1 MPTLKQ
7 LACTLEKE
15 PSRTPLTEYGTS
27 YSDGF
32 VETHVAV
39 PDERTGFG
47 IHLHSHGYIA
57 PGLAMFVYIDGV
69 YQCNRHRHSLLVPDG
84 TITPEFYE
92 VDFHVFQQEEKVGKG
107 KFLGRAW
114 SFNTLATEDKTT
126 NVTDT
131 ILGNIGTIEV
141 VVRRL
146 CPPPLQSVLPTRPT
160 NGDQVKSASGK
171 PGKQKE
177 KQKGLKIKPAIF
189 PGSMGFGNDG
199 AEDQNFGAGL
209 DGPNDDRYHDPT
221 YYYYDDKPHR
231 SRYYHHRRASPSPPP
246 RHDFGPSYADYLRWR
261 DTHPDAVV
269 PSRSRD
275 PQRSSSYYAQYRP
288 SGSDDSREHH
298 HHGHTSNAYRQR
310 RRARASDGIPQNKP
324 RDFWVFESVNFD
336 ADDPVP
342 RVAPTRRPSGS
353 TSSSSVTQ
361 RPLSSV
367 VDSSA
372 AIPQARPTMQV
383 SSHHVRWADRY
394 PNWRLRCVTDP
405 VKQNLNPFAIGTNG
419 LPSYRVGQPDGS
431 LSSSTHPPDPMYN
444 PRYQPEASHAA
455 PLQNRNSKSDGHDGN
470 SKMPGGWLGEDP
482 KDSIK
487 AANPYTTGPTNEE
500 PSGSLFVRGT
510 TTSFPAVVDSR
521 WGLVNEHGQS
531 SGGQEGGLG
540 SAAANVSGQGDAWG
554 TGGDNSGG
562 QDDAWGASGGNS
574 AGQDNGWG
582 SNGDNSGG
590 QDNGWGTG
598 DGNSG
603 GQDNGWGTS
612 GDNNVSGGNFGGGVD
627 QSAQNDVSADSGDN
641 ARWGATNGQDQTS
654 QQEWGETG
662 GTQQDTGTGGA
673 WQDSSWP
680 NDGLN
685 NAKNPS
691 GQNDNSGDAEN
702 NADQDNRWPDNTDNS
717 SVKNNDATQD
727 TGSNSPLQENNAV
740 QDTTFNWD
748 TPSDNNAQQ
757 TTDNN
762 NNWNWDTQTTT
773 AAAVAPAD
781 QFTTAPAHQS
791 ITAPKACSLLN
802 GSKKDGSKTPYTS
815 FMHKPLVPEQPFVK
829 GYWNNW
835 TKAPHAPPALPQR
848 QPKQNEDAPT
858 EIFAPSELP
867 YIVPE
872 QTAREKLVDSYVH
885 HGKGYDYAH
894 VTGRPDY
901 IDSWEEPYAVFRF
914 KYRSRNMLSQI
925 LGEGGKEEME
935 KDKARERGE
944 EQKRRLSL
952 MSKDELIQQLIEKS
966 TKAES
971 QKAGGSQQKAPSV
984 SSQPQPV
991 QQWANHVAAATASG
1005 SKAGSSSEEPM
1016 TCDRCNGLLVGEWWH
1031 CKGCGDDYDICCAC
1045 VAKKFCCNDDSH
1057 DLIQWK
1063 DNVDLGNGVQGP
1075 QATNKTLPGIQ
1086 KSSDN
1091 KDGNAGGGSV
1101 GGGSNNN
1108 WNVDLTGN
1116 ATSGSADNA
1125 AGGEWGAANANAP
1138 AGGTSGDD
1146 NADGGWG
1153 AVSPD
1158 TPAGGTG
1165 GGDNAGADSGDTKP
1179 KWW

>member
-7 LACTLEKE
+7 LTCTLEKE
-15 PSRTPLTEYGTS
+15 PSRTPLTEYSTS

-32 VETHVAV
+32 VETYVAV

-69 YQCNRHRHSLLVPDG
+69 YQCNRHRNSLLAPDG
-84 TITPEFYE
+84 TVTPEFYE
-92 VDFHVFQQEEKVGKG
+92 VDFHVFQQEEKVSKG

-114 SFNTLATEDKTT
+114 SFNTLAAADTT
-126 NVTDT
+126 PNVTDT

-146 CPPPLQSVLPTRPT
+146 YPPHVESVLPTKPA
-160 NGDQVKSASGK
+160 NGEKVKSTS
-171 PGKQKE
+171 GKQKE

-199 AEDQNFGAGL
+199 AGDQNFEAGL

-246 RHDFGPSYADYLRWR
+246 RRDFGPSYADYMRWR
-261 DTHPDAVV
+261 DTHPDALVH
-269 PSRSRD
+269 SRSRD

-288 SGSDDSREHH
+288 SGSDDSREHP
-298 HHGHTSNAYRQR
+298 HHGYTSNAYRQR

-324 RDFWVFESVNFD
+324 RDYWVFESVNFD

-342 RVAPTRRPSGS
+342 RVSPIRRPSGS
-353 TSSSSVTQ
+353 TSSSSATQ

-367 VDSSA
+367 IDSSA
-372 AIPQARPTMQV
+372 ATPQARPTMQV

-394 PNWRLRCVTDP
+394 PNWRLRCVTDS
-405 VKQNLNPFAIGTNG
+405 VKQNLNPFALGTNG

-444 PRYQPEASHAA
+444 PRYPPEAPHAA
-455 PLQNRNSKSDGHDGN
+455 PLQTHNSKTDRHDGN

-482 KDSIK
+482 KDCIK
-487 AANPYTTGPTNEE
+487 AANPYTTGPINEE
-500 PSGSLFVRGT
+500 PSGSLFVRGA
-510 TTSFPAVVDSR
+510 TTSFPAVDSSR
-521 WGLVNEHGQS
+521 WGVANEHGQS
-531 SGGQEGGLG
+531 SGGQEGGGSG
-540 SAAANVSGQGDAWG
+540 SAAANVAGQGDAWG
-554 TGGDNSGG
+554 PSGDNSGG

-574 AGQDNGWG
+574 GGQDDTWG

-590 QDNGWGTG
+590 QESGWGTSG
-598 DGNSG
+598 DNSG
-603 GQDNGWGTS
+603 GQETGWGTS
-612 GDNNVSGGNFGGGVD
+612 GDNNVGGGVD
-627 QSAQNDVSADSGDN
+627 QNTQNDLNADSSGN
-641 ARWGATNGQDQTS
+641 AGWGPTNGQEQTS
-654 QQEWGETG
+654 QQGWGESG
-662 GTQQDTGTGGA
+662 GTQQDTDTSGA
-673 WQDSSWP
+673 WQDSRQ
-680 NDGLN
+680 N
-685 NAKNPS
+685 N
-691 GQNDNSGDAEN
+691 NSGDAEN

-717 SVKNNDATQD
+717 SAKNNDATQD
-727 TGSNSPLQENNAV
+727 TDSKWPAEDNNAG
-740 QDTTFNWD
+740 QDTNSNWD
-748 TPSDNNAQQ
+748 TPNDNNAQQ
-757 TTDNN
+757 ATDNN
-762 NNWNWDTQTTT
+762 NNNNNSNWETQTTT
-773 AAAVAPAD
+773 AAAD

-791 ITAPKACSLLN
+791 IAAPKAGSLHN
-802 GSKKDGSKTPYTS
+802 VSNKDVSKMPYNS

-835 TKAPHAPPALPQR
+835 AKAPNAPPALPQR

-858 EIFAPSELP
+858 EIFAPSEVP
-867 YIVPE
+867 YVVPE
-872 QTAREKLVDSYVH
+872 QTVREKLVDSYVH

-966 TKAES
+966 AKAES
-971 QKAGGSQQKAPSV
+971 QKAGGSQQKTPSV

-991 QQWANHVAAATASG
+991 HQWANDVAAATAPG
-1005 SKAGSSSEEPM
+1005 SKAGSRSEEPM
-1016 TCDRCNGLLVGEWWH
+1016 TCDRCKGNLIGEWWH

-1045 VAKKFCCNDDSH
+1045 VERKFRCNDDSH

-1063 DNVDLGNGVQGP
+1063 DNVDLGNGIKGP
-1075 QATNKTLPGIQ
+1075 QETDKTLPGIQ
-1086 KSSDN
+1086 KGSDK

-1101 GGGSNNN
+1101 GGGSNNDTITDKWDSN
-1108 WNVDLTGN
+1108 FAGN
-1116 ATSGSADNA
+1116 ATSGTVDNT
-1125 AGGEWGAANANAP
+1125 AG
-1138 AGGTSGDD
+1138 S
-1146 NADGGWG
+1146 GWG
-1153 AVSPD
+1153 AVN
-1158 TPAGGTG
+1158 PAGGTG
-1165 GGDNAGADSGDTKP
+1165 GGDNGQWGAVDAGADSKNWGT
-1179 KWW
+1179 